1 MLVTLYKIGEAHF
14 RLLGTNGFRVKAKNE
29 RFTAASSRCRQNL
42 KYETFTSLFG
52 SSKGLAKLGNIVAGQ
67 IVSCYVSRG
76 LLRKICFGRKICVW
90 EAKMFLTQ
98 KQKHFLFSEQQNV
111 FPQHCFLV

>member
-42 KYETFTSLFG
+42 KYETLTSLFG
-52 SSKGLAKLGNIVAGQ
+52 RLKAWLNYKTLLRDKLFLVMFPEVAKLG
-67 IVSCYVSRG
+67 
-76 LLRKICFGRKICVW
+76 KICFGRKICVR
-90 EAKMFLTQ
+90 EAKMFLTPG
-98 KQKHFLFSEQQNV
+98 KNIFC
-111 FPQHCFLV
+111 FPSSKICFRNIVS